1 MNKVVVYGHR
11 VWDQTAGA
19 TSVAP
24 SKRTAE
30 HIGRINGASIID
42 GTAEIV
48 DSSALDLYGRY
59 HPLLQSST

>member
-1 MNKVVVYGHR
+1 MNKVVVYSHR

-30 HIGRINGASIID
+30 HIRRINGASIID
-42 GTAEIV
+42 GTAAIV
-48 DSSALDLYGRY
+48 DSSALDPYGRY
-59 HPLLQSST
+59 HPTASEST